1 MAATEVFHPKTNNT
15 KEGSMTHH
23 AKTTRRTALLGAFVA
38 AHVALTMAAGFLAR
52 PVVKVARRA
61 RRDEAGF
68 GEISQ
73 AVALGAI
80 GVVAIIAAFALFR
93 PVLADIIDKIR
104 TDVLG
109 QTP

>member
-1 MAATEVFHPKTNNT
+1 
-15 KEGSMTHH
+15 MTQP
-23 AKTTRRTALLGAFVA
+23 TQSTRRRSLLGAFVFTHLA
-38 AHVALTMAAGFLAR
+38 LTAVAGFMAGGVAL
-52 PVVKVARRA
+52 VARRA

-80 GVVAIIAAFALFR
+80 GVVAIIAALALFR

-109 QTP
+109 QNP

>member
-1 MAATEVFHPKTNNT
+1 MTVAVYAALVATTGFVTN
-15 KEGSMTHH
+15 G
-23 AKTTRRTALLGAFVA
+23 
-38 AHVALTMAAGFLAR
+38 
-52 PVVKVARRA
+52 VVRIARRA

-73 AVALGAI
+73 AVAIGAI
-80 GVVAIIAAFALFR
+80 GVVAIIAALALFR

-109 QTP
+109 QNP